1 MSDNSL
7 LAVNLVSYFT
17 MIIAIADLVG
27 FSLSMASHPQAGA
40 HFRNAAKLL
49 HLTDMCFILHPLL
62 ISCMRLGLLANA
74 IKQLLVYLYH
84 LASQLFQLVH
94 FLYLLLDGLLE
105 VIS

>member
-1 MSDNSL
+1 M
-7 LAVNLVSYFT
+7 NLVSYFT
-17 MIIAIADLVG
+17 IKIAIADLFLVAYVG
-27 FSLSMASHPQAGA
+27 FSLSIASHPQAGA
-40 HFRNAAKLL
+40 HFRNAFKLL

-62 ISCMRLGLLANA
+62 ISGMRLGLLANA
-74 IKQLLVYLYH
+74 SKQLLVYLYH